1 MNSEKFFSLKCYAV
15 FEVFSIKTRRF
26 PQGFFKSSKQ
36 TFVKHE
42 IYVCFADNNLMPYCF
57 LFPLQARKRK
67 TDRDIHKLESELESL
82 KSRVL
87 KAAKDSGT
95 GAGVRMETVLEVSWD
110 WRKWTEC

>member
-1 MNSEKFFSLKCYAV
+1 M
-15 FEVFSIKTRRF
+15 
-26 PQGFFKSSKQ
+26 
-36 TFVKHE
+36 
-42 IYVCFADNNLMPYCF
+42 
-57 LFPLQARKRK
+57 FPLQARKRK

-110 WRKWTEC
+110 WRTAGHVATILAPNWSRVLWPGEL